1 MKLFNGL
8 AIFNSLCSG
17 KDARSYYCDIN
28 DLSLPAHAEKWN
40 CPGVTGS
47 LVPAGTECRLKCDT
61 GFIETICKFAQ
72 GGNMLSITNSSDS
85 KRSYHKCKRN
95 GWRKPN
101 DVDVQCKID
110 G

>member
-17 KDARSYYCDIN
+17 QDARSSYCDTN
-28 DLSLPAHAEKWN
+28 DLFLPDHAEKWD

-47 LVPAGTECRLKCDT
+47 LVPVGTECRLKCDA
-61 GFIETICKFAQ
+61 GFIETICKSAQ
-72 GGNMLSITNSSDS
+72 GGNMLPITNSSDS
-85 KRSYHKCKRN
+85 KQSYHKCKRN
-95 GWRKPN
+95 GWKN
-101 DVDVQCKID
+101 QNGVNVQCKID